1 MPSVSVIMPVYNGE
15 AFLAAAI
22 DSLLNQTFEG
32 RVEIIV
38 IDDGSTDSTPEILK
52 SYGDKIIS
60 LHQPNKR
67 SAHARNLGLKHAT
80 GDYIAYLDADDI
92 AYPDRLAKQIQ
103 CLKANPEAMMVCSA
117 IDYIDE
123 AGKRTGGRL
132 VPPVDFVDLCFA
144 NPVPMSSLVHPR
156 NLIDEI
162 GDFDHHSL
170 SWDWDLVV
178 RVAARYPFKILDE
191 PLIGYRLH
199 SQNTSKTR
207 KRLYQNYRQSRHYIV
222 NKIAKQYPHKRTLR
236 IMSGFAWLEC
246 QLLGMLFLPDILE
259 RVWYK
264 LHAQLPKLT
273 KPVYRFL
280 LNL

>member
-32 RVEIIV
+32 RVEVIV
-38 IDDGSTDSTPEILK
+38 IDDGSTDTTPEILK

-80 GDYIAYLDADDI
+80 GDYVAYLDADDI
-92 AYPDRLAKQIQ
+92 AYPDRLAKQIE
-103 CLKANPEAMMVCSA
+103 CLKANPEAMLVCSA
-117 IDYIDE
+117 IDYINE
-123 AGKRTGGRL
+123 AGTRTGGRL

-144 NPVPMSSLVHPR
+144 NPVPMSSLLHPR
-156 NLIDEI
+156 ALIDKI
-162 GDFDHHSL
+162 GQFDTQTPS
-170 SWDWDLVV
+170 SDWDLVL
-178 RVAARYPFKILDE
+178 RVAAAYPFEILDE

-199 SQNTSKTR
+199 THNTSKSR
-207 KRLYQNYRQSRHYIV
+207 KRIYHVHRRSRHHIV
-222 NKIAKQYPHKRTLR
+222 HKIAKQYPHKRTLR
-236 IMSGFAWLEC
+236 IMSGFAWLEYH
-246 QLLGMLFLPDILE
+246 LLGILFLPDILE

-264 LHAQLPKLT
+264 LHTQLPKLT

>member
-52 SYGDKIIS
+52 SYGDKITI
-60 LHQPNKR
+60 LNQPNKKAY
-67 SAHARNLGLKHAT
+67 SARNLGLKHAT
-80 GDYIAYLDADDI
+80 GDYIAHLDADDL
-92 AYPDRLAKQIQ
+92 AYPNRLAKQIE
-103 CLKANPEAMMVCSA
+103 CLKANPEAMLVCSA

-123 AGKRTGGRL
+123 AGTRTGGRL

-144 NPVPMSSLVHPR
+144 NPVPMSSLTHPR
-156 NLIDEI
+156 TLIDA
-162 GDFDHHSL
+162 FDEFDTETPS
-170 SWDWDLVV
+170 SDWDLVL
-178 RVAARYPFKILDE
+178 RVAVRYPIQILDE

-199 SQNTSKTR
+199 TQNTSKSR
-207 KRLYQNYRQSRHYIV
+207 KRLYQIYRESRHYVV
-222 NKIAKQYPHKRTLR
+222 NKIANHHPEKRALR
-236 IMSGFAWLEC
+236 LMSGFAWLEC
-246 QLLGMLFLPDILE
+246 KLLGMLFLPDILE

-273 KPVYRFL
+273 KPIYRFL
-280 LNL
+280 LNI